1 MRGGAL
7 ALLAAGV
14 LACSQAIGAQ
24 PEAAAV
30 CGKLLR
36 PTSGAYF
43 GAFTDF
49 NTPREFSEDHV
60 SVAKIDRF
68 EQLAGRDVAWVYLA
82 QHWYKGLG
90 FPRAKVLAIWRNGQI
105 PYIVFQPDSGALY
118 GPGRPQRFPEERFS
132 LQRIVDGDFDP
143 QLRAWADAARATEIP
158 ILLEFGTEVN
168 DDWGPWNGKWNGAG
182 QTDGY
187 GDPTVPDGAER
198 FRDAYRHLVT
208 LFREEGA
215 SNVTWFFHA
224 DSYPQSDWWNQ
235 LSWYY
240 PGDEYVDWVGISDY
254 GSLASN
260 QPIVPFAEKL
270 ASSGVYADLAAMS
283 SRPMGI
289 VEMGV
294 VDNSTHAKAEWI
306 RDAFAAIRS
315 GRFPR
320 LRSAVWWQTWSPPN
334 DTRID
339 SSADSLAAFRAA
351 VADPFF
357 GAKPRFSGNCLPPAP
372 ENVSLRGGVV
382 MWRAVPNAT
391 SYEVWRSGTLVGT
404 TARTRFV
411 ARAAGSYSVRGV
423 NPLGKGP
430 FGR

>member
-1 MRGGAL
+1 MRAVAV

-14 LACSQAIGAQ
+14 LACSQAIGAR

-60 SVAKIDRF
+60 NVARIDRF
-68 EQLAGRDVAWVYLA
+68 QQLAGRDVAWVYFA

-90 FPRAKVLAIWRNGQI
+90 FPRAKVFAIWRNGQI

-132 LQRIVDGDFDP
+132 LQHILDGDFDP

-168 DDWGPWNGKWNGAG
+168 DDWGPWNGRWNGAG

-208 LFREEGA
+208 VFREEGA
-215 SNVTWFFHA
+215 TNVTWFFHA
-224 DSYPQSDWWNQ
+224 DLYPQADWWNQ

-260 QPIVPFAEKL
+260 QPIVPFTDKL
-270 ASSGVYADLAAMS
+270 VWSEVYADLAAMS

-294 VDNSTHAKAEWI
+294 VDNSTHAKAAWI
-306 RDAFAAIRS
+306 SDAYSDVLHRPAGPSDIAFWS
-315 GRFPR
+315 G
-320 LRSAVWWQTWSPPN
+320 V
-334 DTRID
+334 
-339 SSADSLAAFRAA
+339 
-351 VADPFF
+351 
-357 GAKPRFSGNCLPPAP
+357 
-372 ENVSLRGGVV
+372 
-382 MWRAVPNAT
+382 
-391 SYEVWRSGTLVGT
+391 
-404 TARTRFV
+404 
-411 ARAAGSYSVRGV
+411 
-423 NPLGKGP
+423 LG
-430 FGR
+430 